1 MTKHSTRTHTA
12 TTTDPQS
19 QEQDATPSQADKVD
33 LILSQWHSERPDI
46 DPSPMAITGR
56 LARVLGNINPKLQ
69 QVFGQYNLNPGE
81 FDVLASLRR
90 AGKPYTLTPNQ
101 LLDALMLTSGAMTNR
116 IDRLEHK
123 GLVVRSP
130 DPNDRRGVYVSLTET
145 GLDLIDKAVTDHT
158 DNLHQL
164 LSGLTASEQADL
176 AGLLKKLLGHVEPSS
191 SE

>member
-1 MTKHSTRTHTA
+1 MTKNSTRTHPVTTA
-12 TTTDPQS
+12 ASKS
-19 QEQDATPSQADKVD
+19 QEQGVTPSQTDKVD
-33 LILSQWHSERPDI
+33 LILSQWHRERPDI

-56 LARVLGNINPKLQ
+56 LARINGHINPKLQ
-69 QVFGQYNLNPGE
+69 HVFGQYNLNPGE
-81 FDVLASLRR
+81 FDVMASLRR

-123 GLVVRSP
+123 GLVARSP
-130 DPNDRRGVYVSLTET
+130 DPNDRRGVYVSLTDA

-158 DNLHQL
+158 NNLHQL
-164 LSGLTASEQADL
+164 LAGLTTSEQANL
-176 AGLLKKLLGHVEPSS
+176 ADLLKKLLGHVEPVS